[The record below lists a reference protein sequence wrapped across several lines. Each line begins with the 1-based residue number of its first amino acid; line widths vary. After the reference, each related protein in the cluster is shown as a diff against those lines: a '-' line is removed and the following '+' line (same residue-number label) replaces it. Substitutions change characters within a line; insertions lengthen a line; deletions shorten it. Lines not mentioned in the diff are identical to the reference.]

1 MTREEVWL
9 DVGIGSNNT
18 RCYIHVT
25 EHAKNL
31 GSDMCK
37 ALPSIY
43 AFKGC
48 DYTVALVRKGKVC
61 MLAMVEK
68 STKFQEE
75 FGQLG
80 ESRRFSAVC
89 QS

>member
-1 MTREEVWL
+1 
-9 DVGIGSNNT
+9 
-18 RCYIHVT
+18 
-25 EHAKNL
+25 
-31 GSDMCK
+31 MCK
-37 ALPSIY
+37 ALPSNY